1 MQHGDGH
8 MTTAFV
14 TGGSGFVATADTQ
27 IPRLISVA
35 TVVATRMEFLGLNG
49 HPWNTWKAKIAG

>member
-1 MQHGDGH
+1 